1 MNNNL
6 FRALA
11 VLIVSLLFAS
21 GSFAQTDPGVRG
33 GLQNTGGG
41 LQAQGIKIPPPP
53 LISNNPTSGASI
65 TDNEKRSFTEGILRA
80 GQLES
85 TCDDCAMVT
94 DGSPVTKNPINGL
107 PELDPDRKSVV

>member
-1 MNNNL
+1 MTL
-6 FRALA
+6 RVFRALFVA
-11 VLIVSLLFAS
+11 GIACLFA
-21 GSFAQTDPGVRG
+21 GESFAQRDPGVRG

-53 LISNNPTSGASI
+53 LISANVDASGAKV
-65 TDNEKRSFTEGILRA
+65 TATPNEVRSFQEGILRA

-94 DGSPVTKNPINGL
+94 DGSLAVKNPI
-107 PELDPDRKSVV
+107 